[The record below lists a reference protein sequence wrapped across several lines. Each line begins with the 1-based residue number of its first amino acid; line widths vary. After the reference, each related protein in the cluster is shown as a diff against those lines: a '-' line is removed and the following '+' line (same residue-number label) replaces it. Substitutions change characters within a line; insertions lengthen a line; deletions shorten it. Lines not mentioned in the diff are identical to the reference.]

1 MHKAQNPMAIG
12 WRIRDCN
19 AMNDPSS
26 LPNTNRRHERI
37 DPSTSRAIRFRGPFS
52 ELYRF
57 ICWAYLKLSGWRI
70 MGDWPAD
77 PKLVVVAAPHTS
89 NWDGI
94 NMLAA
99 AGYYRVKLRWMG
111 KKELTTG
118 PLGFIVKWFGCVPVE
133 RKGNTDIVRQMKDA
147 FDQVES
153 MMLAVAPEG
162 TRAKTRE
169 WKTGFYHIAH
179 MANVPLLISV
189 LDYGRKEIRLSG
201 VLETS
206 GDYEADFAEIRAH
219 YDGAKGL
226 DEGKFTVSESH

>member
-1 MHKAQNPMAIG
+1 
-12 WRIRDCN
+12 
-19 AMNDPSS
+19 
-26 LPNTNRRHERI
+26 
-37 DPSTSRAIRFRGPFS
+37 
-52 ELYRF
+52 
-57 ICWAYLKLSGWRI
+57 

-169 WKTGFYHIAH
+169 WKTGFYHIAN
-179 MANVPLLISV
+179 MSKVPILMGYVDAEKKEAGFADFFYPTGDVDKDLE
-189 LDYGRKEIRLSG
+189 EIRNF
-201 VLETS
+201 
-206 GDYEADFAEIRAH
+206 YKPIN
-219 YDGAKGL
+219 GL
-226 DEGKFTVSESH
+226 VSKNS